1 MRLVD
6 DIIYGTI
13 YEEKLKE
20 FNLKRGITED
30 RKSGLLVG
38 KAWYEGFLKRNGKTL
53 TRKQIK
59 LRDSKRRT
67 WCTTFNFERMYECV
81 YNALVEC
88 GIAEQLEHEVM
99 LDRDGNIVDYPKLMF
114 GRPSKYRM
122 LKLERCLFVDETGCN
137 TNQKTDGYI
146 GGEKFVV
153 SVDQTELGRNGVFTN
168 LNFTVLPFFSG
179 TGDAVMC
186 AVILKSDKSVADL
199 PIKWRRGID
208 IARYRTK
215 KESNVELFEDSLS
228 ENGLMQ
234 GGQRCR
240 YNGIDIPCFVCSS
253 AKSSITTELLV
264 EMLKFIDDNGVFPR
278 SCPNNTPFLLLNGHQ
293 SRTKLEFLE
302 YINDNGHRWKCCIG
316 VPYATHIWEPAD
328 SSELRSSYKIA
339 VTKAKALYQRS
350 KQDNKKSFK
359 PTNVIPLL
367 NLAWADSFGRKELA
381 RKAILERGWLVLNYV
396 LLDDDWLPND
406 TNNVEKGQCFVDDKN
421 SRKEREIN
429 LERIRNMLR
438 SIN

>member
-1 MRLVD
+1 
-6 DIIYGTI
+6 
-13 YEEKLKE
+13 
-20 FNLKRGITED
+20 
-30 RKSGLLVG
+30 
-38 KAWYEGFLKRNGKTL
+38 
-53 TRKQIK
+53 
-59 LRDSKRRT
+59 
-67 WCTTFNFERMYECV
+67 
-81 YNALVEC
+81 
-88 GIAEQLEHEVM
+88 
-99 LDRDGNIVDYPKLMF
+99 
-114 GRPSKYRM
+114 
-122 LKLERCLFVDETGCN
+122 
-137 TNQKTDGYI
+137 
-146 GGEKFVV
+146 
-153 SVDQTELGRNGVFTN
+153 
-168 LNFTVLPFFSG
+168 
-179 TGDAVMC
+179 
-186 AVILKSDKSVADL
+186 
-199 PIKWRRGID
+199 
-208 IARYRTK
+208 
-215 KESNVELFEDSLS
+215 VELFEDSLS
-228 ENGLMQ
+228 ENGLMR
-234 GGQRCR
+234 GGPRCR

-339 VTKAKALYQRS
+339 LTKAKVLYQRS
-350 KQDNKKSFK
+350 KEDNKKSFK